1 MCLLQGREQPA
12 TMSAGPASP
21 PASPSA
27 GAGVP
32 RSHSDT
38 GQATSVARRVRCGQA
53 GSATRCHGSLRLRQD
68 YAAQLSV
75 RARQADVR

>member
-1 MCLLQGREQPA
+1 MLQGREQPA
-12 TMSAGPASP
+12 TMPAGPASP

-32 RSHSDT
+32 RPHSDA
-38 GQATSVARRVRCGQA
+38 GQATSAARRVWCGQA
-53 GSATRCHGSLRLRQD
+53 GSAARCHGSLRLRQD